1 MRYVLII
8 STLFLLTYMPAWAQK
23 DMKATVLAA
32 NQAFMDAYAKGAV
45 GMGSFYTTDALL
57 MNANGEAIQG
67 NVAIGKFYKDAFDSG
82 MKRLKLEVIEA
93 EQQGNV
99 LIERGRFTAYG
110 ANDTQLDTGK
120 YIVIWKQENG
130 SWKLHR
136 DIGNTSMPA
145 H

>member
-8 STLFLLTYMPAWAQK
+8 STLFLLTSLPAWAQK
-23 DMKATVLAA
+23 DMKATVIAA

-45 GMGSFYTTDALL
+45 GMDSFYTTDALL
-57 MNANGEAIQG
+57 MSPNSEAIQG
-67 NVAIGKFYKDAFDSG
+67 NVAIGKFYKYVFDSG
-82 MKRLKLEVIEA
+82 IKRMKLEAIEA

-99 LIERGRFTAYG
+99 LIERGRYTAYG

-120 YIVIWKQENG
+120 YIAIWKQENG
-130 SWKLHR
+130 SWKLYR
-136 DIGNTSMPA
+136 DINNTSLPP